1 MVFLEIEADILTS
14 KYFEFSQSKLAF
26 ISDFQKSQG
35 YVNFLE
41 KPGYQFEIQISWDN
55 RESLDEFMKSDR
67 FHFFKGA
74 LVALSKK
81 NTITINKE
89 EIKNQTIN

>member
-1 MVFLEIEADILTS
+1 MVFLEIQADIFTNKQL
-14 KYFEFSQSKLAF
+14 EFSQSKLAF
-26 ISDFQKSQG
+26 INDVQKSLG

-55 RESLDEFMKSDR
+55 RKSLDEFIKSDR

-81 NTITINKE
+81 NTITISKE